1 MNFFDYF
8 GSIVSYMVVSI
19 PLFTGDFDD
28 LMPGELAGVIS
39 KVCVNTILAGRGF
52 MIFMRRLIS
61 HSEVDERTGDE
72 C

>member
-1 MNFFDYF
+1 
-8 GSIVSYMVVSI
+8 MVVSI

-39 KVCVNTILAGRGF
+39 KVCVNTIFAGRRF

>member
-1 MNFFDYF
+1 
-8 GSIVSYMVVSI
+8 MVVSI

-39 KVCVNTILAGRGF
+39 KVCVNTIFAGRGF

>member
-39 KVCVNTILAGRGF
+39 KVCVNTILQGEG
-52 MIFMRRLIS
+52 LWS
-61 HSEVDERTGDE
+61 LCEV
-72 C
+72 